1 MARANK
7 ASTKPAQS
15 AGRQHREPKAQGA
28 GGKAKKRL
36 RVAPDHKTE
45 KMRKQHRGT
54 FP

>member
-7 ASTKPAQS
+7 ASTKAAQS
-15 AGRQHREPKAQGA
+15 AGRQRREPKAQGA
-28 GGKAKKRL
+28 GGKVKKRL

-45 KMRKQHRGT
+45 KMRKRHRGT

>member
-7 ASTKPAQS
+7 VSTKPAQS
-15 AGRQHREPKAQGA
+15 AGSKT
-28 GGKAKKRL
+28 KKRL

>member
-7 ASTKPAQS
+7 VSTKPAQS
-15 AGRQHREPKAQGA
+15 AGRQHRQPEAQGA

-36 RVAPDHKTE
+36 RVAADHKTG
-45 KMRKQHRGT
+45 KMRERHRGT

>member
-15 AGRQHREPKAQGA
+15 AGRQHRETKAQGA